1 MQSNV
6 EGFGVVLRHDG
17 KDSWC
22 DNFGPGMPV
31 FVEAED
37 VERFLDNAT
46 QAEEAFQLLQP
57 FNADR
62 FSVTQLDWDSWRMV
76 PR

>member
-1 MQSNV
+1 
-6 EGFGVVLRHDG
+6 
-17 KDSWC
+17 
-22 DNFGPGMPV
+22 MPV